1 MFLYQGEIK
10 MKTELEISKMLE
22 SLIEAQK
29 MSRSKNLNII
39 LCGEDR
45 IDAGIN
51 TLKWVME
58 E

>member
-1 MFLYQGEIK
+1 

>member
-1 MFLYQGEIK
+1 
-10 MKTELEISKMLE
+10 MKTELEISKMID

-29 MSRSKNLNII
+29 IESQEKPNDLNIVI
-39 LCGEDR
+39 CGGDR
-45 IDAGIN
+45 IDAGIS